1 MSVIIN
7 HYNNYSEDERLSK
20 DYQHQTEYFLTKYWI
35 ETNLKEGMKILEIG
49 AGTGAYSIEL
59 ANNGYEVDAVELV
72 PKNLAILK
80 SKIKTNMKINAVLG
94 NALDLS
100 MYEDN
105 SFDIVLCLGPLY
117 HLNEEERKLAIK
129 EAIRVAK
136 KGGYLYFSYISSYL
150 SFVQAID
157 RFDNYLL
164 NYKDEYDQYYN
175 LYDRNK
181 VFTYLKPYN
190 MEKLMKQYNITKIN
204 HVSLDGL
211 TRLIKDKVNNFSKEE
226 FEIWLDY
233 LKKTSEDKSILGY
246 SEHIMFICK
255 KE

>member
-59 ANNGYEVDAVELV
+59 ANNGYEVEAVELV

-136 KGGYLYFSYISSYL
+136 KGGYLYFS
-150 SFVQAID
+150 
-157 RFDNYLL
+157 
-164 NYKDEYDQYYN
+164 
-175 LYDRNK
+175 
-181 VFTYLKPYN
+181 
-190 MEKLMKQYNITKIN
+190 
-204 HVSLDGL
+204 
-211 TRLIKDKVNNFSKEE
+211 
-226 FEIWLDY
+226 
-233 LKKTSEDKSILGY
+233 
-246 SEHIMFICK
+246 
-255 KE
+255 